1 MRPKT
6 LNQTI
11 IKLISERCFEHLFV
25 GLPPWWASIICDSYT
40 VFVQFWGLQSMCLH
54 SGEAYKHMMK

>member
-11 IKLISERCFEHLFV
+11 IKLISEICFEHLFV
-25 GLPPWWASIICDSYT
+25 GLPSWWASIVCDSYT
-40 VFVQFWGLQSMCLH
+40 VFVQFWGCKVC
-54 SGEAYKHMMK
+54 AYIQEKPIHI

>member
-11 IKLISERCFEHLFV
+11 IKLISVRVLRTLFR
-25 GLPPWWASIICDSYT
+25 GLPPWWASIVCDSYN
-40 VFVQFWGLQSMCLH
+40 VFVQFWGCKVC
-54 SGEAYKHMMK
+54 AYIQKKPINI